1 MPDRFRHI
9 LDSLKEEVII
19 VDRDLCITYANPAWM
34 RRLGL
39 EPAQVVGRRCHE
51 VLLGVETP
59 CKAEICGM
67 RNVFASGQPARVS
80 CKGQTTGTGEAT
92 AQISASPVFDSH
104 GEVIEVIH
112 FLWHNARMATAHE
125 EVEVDLLQEATR
137 NLEELEILN
146 KVARSVTST
155 LDLDEALRRGLLTL
169 MDIRDFDR
177 VNILLL
183 DQAHGEL
190 RLHPALTESD
200 AFPPRASTCTPIDK
214 GITGWVAQNRKPLR
228 VPDVRQEERYVAGYF
243 DTLSELCVPLQ
254 VGNKVIGVLDVQS
267 RKLDAFLKS
276 DVRLLTTLSGLISA
290 VIENSRLFSEAEQR
304 VRELTSLIQV
314 SQALNEAKD
323 LDTVLDIVLEE
334 VFTLLGSSEG
344 SVILKDPP
352 ASNRLRIVAERGLG
366 QEVVDRFNTRPVY
379 AHEGTYK
386 RALST
391 CRIVEVADTSTDPD
405 FLHDVGS
412 QALEVTNVPLVTDRG
427 PIGLIAADGLPQD
440 EVRRRLLTALAGMA
454 AVAIEKERLHQET
467 VAHLAE
473 VSTLYTLSTQITSS
487 LSTTSILESIVSIL
501 RMTLDCRSCSI
512 FLINPTKEYLQLE
525 VASGPSVAWKGV
537 ARLNVGEGISG
548 RVITQRRS
556 IYIPNTSQEPDF
568 IFFDPQI
575 RSLLV
580 VPLIV
585 RGEAIGTLSIDDTQP
600 NAFDR
605 EIRLLTIAAA
615 QAAVAIE
622 NAQLYESLQ
631 SSYRELE
638 HAFDELRQLDRM
650 KSELIQ
656 NISHELRTPLTFI
669 KGYVELLRDGEM
681 GELLAAQKSAIQIV
695 ANKAD
700 ALSRLVDDI
709 ISMLQA
715 GREQVNARVIALAR
729 LGREAVQAAQPS
741 ARAAGLGLMEEIDEN
756 LPAVMGD
763 ERRLAQVLDN
773 LLQNAIK
780 FSNPGGTITVR
791 MRAEDDHVCTEVQ
804 DTGIGIPADQLSRIF
819 DRFYQVDGTTTRRF
833 GGTGLGLAIVK
844 QIVEAHGGQVGV
856 RSELDQGS
864 LFYFTLP
871 KTDADWDQGG
881 R

>member
-1 MPDRFRHI
+1 
-9 LDSLKEEVII
+9 
-19 VDRDLCITYANPAWM
+19 
-34 RRLGL
+34 
-39 EPAQVVGRRCHE
+39 
-51 VLLGVETP
+51 
-59 CKAEICGM
+59 
-67 RNVFASGQPARVS
+67 
-80 CKGQTTGTGEAT
+80 
-92 AQISASPVFDSH
+92 
-104 GEVIEVIH
+104 
-112 FLWHNARMATAHE
+112 
-125 EVEVDLLQEATR
+125 
-137 NLEELEILN
+137 
-146 KVARSVTST
+146 
-155 LDLDEALRRGLLTL
+155 
-169 MDIRDFDR
+169 
-177 VNILLL
+177 
-183 DQAHGEL
+183 
-190 RLHPALTESD
+190 
-200 AFPPRASTCTPIDK
+200 
-214 GITGWVAQNRKPLR
+214 
-228 VPDVRQEERYVAGYF
+228 
-243 DTLSELCVPLQ
+243 
-254 VGNKVIGVLDVQS
+254 
-267 RKLDAFLKS
+267 
-276 DVRLLTTLSGLISA
+276 
-290 VIENSRLFSEAEQR
+290 
-304 VRELTSLIQV
+304 
-314 SQALNEAKD
+314 
-323 LDTVLDIVLEE
+323 
-334 VFTLLGSSEG
+334 
-344 SVILKDPP
+344 
-352 ASNRLRIVAERGLG
+352 
-366 QEVVDRFNTRPVY
+366 
-379 AHEGTYK
+379 
-386 RALST
+386 
-391 CRIVEVADTSTDPD
+391 
-405 FLHDVGS
+405 
-412 QALEVTNVPLVTDRG
+412 
-427 PIGLIAADGLPQD
+427 
-440 EVRRRLLTALAGMA
+440 MA

-525 VASGPSVAWKGV
+525 VASGPSVVWKGV
-537 ARLNVGEGISG
+537 ARLKVGEGISG
-548 RVITQRRS
+548 RVIKQRRS

-585 RGEAIGTLSIDDTQP
+585 RGEAIGTLSIDDTRP

-681 GELLAAQKSAIQIV
+681 GELLDAQKSAIQIV

-715 GREQVNARVIALAR
+715 GREQVSTRLVSLAR
-729 LGREAVQAAQPS
+729 IGREAVQAAQPS
-741 ARAAGLGLMEEIDEN
+741 AREAGLSLIAEIDEN
-756 LPAVMGD
+756 LPAVVGD

-791 MRAEDDHVCTEVQ
+791 MRTEEDRVCTEVQ

-856 RSELDQGS
+856 KSKPDRGS
-864 LFYFTLP
+864 LFYFRLP
-871 KTDADWDQGG
+871 KTDTNLYQGG